1 MLGAW
6 CRETT
11 CNTSHKFTRLKA
23 GIEDKKTEVETIWK
37 TIVERKKGDSL
48 GKIVLGKYDNR
59 CLDYVYFG
67 WLF

>member
-1 MLGAW
+1 M
-6 CRETT
+6 
-11 CNTSHKFTRLKA
+11 
-23 GIEDKKTEVETIWK
+23 
-37 TIVERKKGDSL
+37 KKGDSL